1 MEFFIEKQLLNIVYS
16 VILGLILGGL
26 YDIIRIIYVLCGIAS
41 YRGQKA
47 QMKSGWLPF
56 VLFALF
62 DFIYAV
68 SVTALYSIFD
78 YWAENGRFRFFI
90 LLSVAAG
97 FFIYYNTVG
106 RAVMLVSETVAAW
119 MKKFFTYLVIKPLT
133 FIAQKLLLLLKFVYS
148 HTFGVI
154 VSALIRA
161 ALSRRT
167 RKCLKSLKCD
177 ISFEN
182 NHKNSRWRGI

>member
-16 VILGLILGGL
+16 VILGLIFGGL

-68 SVTALYSIFD
+68 SVTILYSIFD
-78 YWAENGRFRFFI
+78 YWTENGRFRFFI
-90 LLSVAAG
+90 LFSVAAG

-119 MKKFFTYLVIKPLT
+119 LKKFFTYLVIKPLT
-133 FIAQKLLLLLKFVYS
+133 FIAKKLIRLVKLVYS
-148 HTFGVI
+148 GTIG
-154 VSALIRA
+154 ALAAALVRA
-161 ALSRRT
+161 VLSRRT
-167 RKCLKSLKCD
+167 KKCLKSLKYD

-182 NHKNSRWRGI
+182 NRKNSRRRGI